1 MEVTYCSDPSEGLET
16 ALRSVASAAS
26 VDGVLLLSTPD
37 PAVRSA
43 AFESALAAVEVPVF
57 GGIFPELVHEGDR
70 KETGALVVGLP
81 SEPAVTTVPSLSDDE
96 ASFGEVLDA
105 SLPAAGY
112 ETAFVFVDAHSS
124 AVESFVD
131 SLFRTYSVELNF
143 LGGGAGTL
151 DADAEPC
158 LFTDEGVIGDAAVVA
173 AIPESVG
180 VGVKHGWQE
189 VAGPF
194 RVTEAEG
201 STLQAL
207 DGEPAL
213 SVYSDVIADAAG
225 TAVDRENFFEVAKS
239 YPFGQTRMDGE
250 QIVRDPFSVDEAGA
264 IDCFGELP
272 EGEFLTVLEGDP
284 DSLVAAAQTAADDAR
299 AGVDSPAG
307 IVCFDCISRV
317 LYLES
322 AFDRELAALTPDRLP
337 VVGALA
343 IGEIANDG
351 TGHLD
356 YYNKTAVVGAI
367 EGP

>member
-1 MEVTYCSDPSEGLET
+1 MEVTYCPDPSEGLET
-16 ALRSVASAAS
+16 ALRSTAGSAS
-26 VDGVLLLSTPD
+26 VEGILLLSTPD

-43 AFESALAAVEVPVF
+43 AVESALAAVEVPVF
-57 GGIFPELVHEGDR
+57 GGVFPELVYGGTR
-70 KETGALVVGLP
+70 KATGALVVGLP
-81 SEPAVTTVPSLSDDE
+81 SEPAVTTVSSLDDDGT
-96 ASFGEVLDA
+96 SFGEALDA

-112 ETAFVFVDAHSS
+112 ETAFVFVDAHASGI
-124 AVESFVD
+124 ESFVD

-151 DADAEPC
+151 ESDGEPC
-158 LFTDEGVIGDAAVVA
+158 LFTDEGIVGDAAVVA
-173 AIPESVG
+173 AIPEAMGIG
-180 VGVKHGWQE
+180 VNHGWQQ

-194 RVTEAEG
+194 RVTDASG
-201 STLQAL
+201 STLHAL

-213 SVYSDVIADAAG
+213 SVYGEVVADAAG
-225 TAVDRENFFEVAKS
+225 TALNRENFFEIAKS
-239 YPFGQTRMDGE
+239 YPFGRTRMDGE
-250 QIVRDPFSVDEAGA
+250 AIVRDPFSVDDSGA

-284 DSLVAAAQTAADDAR
+284 DSLVAAARTAAADAR

-322 AFDRELAALTPDRLP
+322 AFDRELAALTTDELP
-337 VVGALA
+337 AVGALT

-367 EGP
+367 EEP

>member
-1 MEVTYCSDPSEGLET
+1 MEVTYCSDPGEGLEP
-16 ALRSVASAAS
+16 ALRSAAASAS
-26 VDGVLLLSTPD
+26 IEGVLLLATPD
-37 PAVRSA
+37 PAVQPSA
-43 AFESALAAVEVPVF
+43 VESVLAAVEVPVF
-57 GGIFPELVHEGDR
+57 GGVFPELIYDGER
-70 KETGALVVGLP
+70 RTQGALVVGLP
-81 SEPAVTTVPSLSDDE
+81 SEPAVTTVPLDE
-96 ASFGEVLDA
+96 TASFGEALDA

-112 ETAFVFVDAHSS
+112 ETAFVFVDAHAS
-124 AVESFVD
+124 AIESFVD
-131 SLFRTYSVELNF
+131 SLFRTYSVGLNF

-151 DADAEPC
+151 AGDDEPC
-158 LFTDEGVIGDAAVVA
+158 LFTDAGVVGDAAVVA
-173 AIPESVG
+173 ALPESVG
-180 VGVKHGWQE
+180 IGVNHGWQE

-201 STLQAL
+201 STLHAL

-213 SVYSDVIADAAG
+213 SVYSEVVADAAG
-225 TAVDRENFFEVAKS
+225 TTVGRENFFEVAKS
-239 YPFGQTRMDGE
+239 YPFGRTRMDGE
-250 QIVRDPFSVDEAGA
+250 SIVRDPFSVDASGA
-264 IDCFGELP
+264 IDCFGDLP

-284 DSLVAAAQTAADDAR
+284 DSLVDAARTAGADAR
-299 AGVDSPAG
+299 NGVDSPAG

-322 AFDRELAALTPDRLP
+322 AFDRELAALRSDELP
-337 VVGALA
+337 TVGALT

>member
-1 MEVTYCSDPSEGLET
+1 MEVTYCSDPGGELET
-16 ALRSVASAAS
+16 ALRSTASTAS
-26 VDGVLLLSTPD
+26 VEGVLLLATPD
-37 PAVRSA
+37 PTVRSA
-43 AFESALAAVEVPVF
+43 AFESVLAAVEVPVF
-57 GGIFPELVHEGDR
+57 GGIFPELIHEGER
-70 KETGALVVGLP
+70 KDQGALVVGLP
-81 SEPAVTTVPSLSDDE
+81 SEPAVTTVSSLDDG
-96 ASFGEVLDA
+96 ASFGDALDA

-112 ETAFVFVDAHSS
+112 ETAFVFVDAHAS
-124 AVESFVD
+124 AIESFVD
-131 SLFRTYSVELNF
+131 SLFRTYSVGLNF

-151 DADAEPC
+151 EADNEPC
-158 LFTDEGVIGDAAVVA
+158 LFTDEGVVGDAAVVA
-173 AIPESVG
+173 ALPESMGIG
-180 VGVKHGWQE
+180 VRHGWQE

-201 STLQAL
+201 STLHAL

-213 SVYSDVIADAAG
+213 SVYSGVVADAAD
-225 TAVDRENFFEVAKS
+225 TAVSRENFFEVAKS

-250 QIVRDPFSVDEAGA
+250 QIVRDPFSVDAGGS

-284 DSLVAAAQTAADDAR
+284 DSLVEAAHTAAADAQ

-322 AFDRELAALTPDRLP
+322 AFDRELAALTADELP
-337 VVGALA
+337 TVGALT

-367 EGP
+367 ESP